1 VSEALW
7 KKNPVIGGAV
17 GGIRLQILNGI
28 TGFLVHSPEGAAQ
41 RAMQLLAN
49 PELARRLGENGYL
62 HIKQNFLITRHAKDY
77 MLLMLALDYKNEHV
91 VQLASAA

>member
-1 VSEALW
+1 M
-7 KKNPVIGGAV
+7 IGGAV

-41 RAMQLLAN
+41 RAMQLLAS

-62 HIKQNFLITRHAKDY
+62 HVKQNFLITRHAKDY
-77 MLLMLALDYKNEHV
+77 MLMMLALDYKSEHV
-91 VQLASAA
+91 VQLAAA